1 MWSWKLTWRWQ
12 DFEFSCCT
20 SKMGRPTLTF
30 GNIIFVF
37 RFKYKTTLGIIT
49 FVVYILCLWVWIP
62 LRGKDP
68 QREGRINE
76 AKVSQNVFLIH
87 IFNGKTKQVTEG
99 CTEDI
104 FVFFVKAFFS
114 VILLDC
120 NLWGLSVKRFSKSFQ
135 NLVLKLN
142 HSQFH
147 ICRC

>member
-20 SKMGRPTLTF
+20 SKMGRLTLTF

-37 RFKYKTTLGIIT
+37 RFKYKTTLGTIT

-87 IFNGKTKQVTEG
+87 ILNGKTKQVTKG

-104 FVFFVKAFFS
+104 FVSCEGFLFSHSPWLQFMRTQCKKIFKKLSKFVFK
-114 VILLDC
+114 I
-120 NLWGLSVKRFSKSFQ
+120 KSFTISH
-135 NLVLKLN
+135 L
-142 HSQFH
+142 
-147 ICRC
+147 